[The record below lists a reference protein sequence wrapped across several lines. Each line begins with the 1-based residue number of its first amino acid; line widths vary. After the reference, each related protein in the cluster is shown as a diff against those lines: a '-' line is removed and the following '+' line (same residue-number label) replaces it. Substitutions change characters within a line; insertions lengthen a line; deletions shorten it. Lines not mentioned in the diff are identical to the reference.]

1 MSTKKNGKK
10 ESVTLR
16 EKKLANGNI
25 SLYLDIYRDGKRS
38 YEFLKLYITKAST
51 PLEREVNRQT
61 RATAQAIKAKRQIE
75 LQNNEYG
82 FNSQFKLDTPFLEYY
97 RQMCDERAKNQQS
110 RGNYQNWFSC
120 LKHLERYCS
129 EDTTFRD
136 ITPEWIEGFKSF
148 LDTTGKDLHKSK
160 YDDGKLVKPLS
171 QNSKV
176 SYFNKLRAAINQAYD
191 DRIIPINPLR
201 GVEGFKQEETER
213 VYLSFD
219 EVKELAKTP
228 CRNAVLKRA
237 FLFSCLTG
245 LRKSDIERL
254 KWGNVENFGD
264 YVRIN
269 FKQKKTGSRQYLDLS
284 DQAVPFMGERGK
296 DNELVFSGFKYSA
309 YLLLE
314 LSKWCMNAGIKK
326 NVTFHTGRHTFAVLM
341 ITEGVD
347 LFTVSKLLGHK
358 EISTTQIYAKVVD
371 KKKQDAVNRIPS
383 LSDDIAE
390 PSQDPIELTIDFKG
404 SK

>member
-1 MSTKKNGKK
+1 MATKKGRK

-38 YEFLKLYITKAST
+38 YEFLKLYITKATT

-97 RQMCDERAKNQQS
+97 RKMCDDRAKNQES

-148 LDTTGKDLHKSK
+148 LDSTGKDLHKSNCK
-160 YDDGKLVKPLS
+160 NGDHVKPLA

-176 SYFNKLRAAINQAYD
+176 SYFNKFRACINQAYD

-201 GVEGFKQEETER
+201 GIEGFKTEETGR
-213 VYLSFD
+213 VYLTFD
-219 EVKELAKTP
+219 EVKKLANTP
-228 CRNAVLKRA
+228 CKKPVLKRA

-254 KWGNVENFGD
+254 RWRDVENFGD
-264 YVRIN
+264 YTRIN
-269 FKQKKTGSRQYLDLS
+269 FKQKKTGGREYLDIS
-284 DQAVPFMGERGK
+284 DQAVPFMGERGN
-296 DNELVFSGFKYSA
+296 DNDLVFSGFKYSA
-309 YLLLE
+309 YLLVE
-314 LSKWCMNAGIKK
+314 LSKWCIRAGIKK
-326 NVTFHTGRHTFAVLM
+326 DVTFHTGRHTFAVLM

-347 LFTVSKLLGHK
+347 LYTVSKLLGHK

-371 KKKQDAVNRIPS
+371 KVKQEAVNRIPS
-383 LSDDIAE
+383 LSDDITE
-390 PSQDPIELTIDFKG
+390 PAKEPKDIEIDFNN
-404 SK
+404 

>member
-38 YEFLKLYITKAST
+38 YEFLKLYITKATT

-97 RQMCDERAKNQQS
+97 RKMCDDRAKNQES
-110 RGNYQNWFSC
+110 RSNYQNWFSC

-148 LDTTGKDLHKSK
+148 LNTTGKDLHKSK
-160 YDDGKLVKPLS
+160 YGNGYPSKPLA

-176 SYFNKLRAAINQAYD
+176 SYFNKLRACINKAFD

-201 GVEGFKQEETER
+201 GIEGFKTEETGR
-213 VYLSFD
+213 VYLTFD
-219 EVKELAKTP
+219 EVKKLANTP
-228 CRNAVLKRA
+228 CKKPVLKRA

-254 KWGNVENFGD
+254 RWRDVENFGD
-264 YVRIN
+264 YTRIN
-269 FKQKKTGSRQYLDLS
+269 FKQKKTGGREYLDIS
-284 DQAVPFMGERGK
+284 DQAVPFMGERGNDK
-296 DNELVFSGFKYSA
+296 DLVFSGFKYSA
-309 YLLLE
+309 YLLVE
-314 LSKWCMNAGIKK
+314 LSKWCIRAGIKK
-326 NVTFHTGRHTFAVLM
+326 DVTFHTGRHTFAVLM

-347 LFTVSKLLGHK
+347 LYTVSKLLGHK

-371 KKKQDAVNRIPS
+371 KVKQEAVNRIPS
-383 LSDDIAE
+383 LSDDITE
-390 PSQDPIELTIDFKG
+390 PAKEPKDIEIDFNN
-404 SK
+404 

>member
-38 YEFLKLYITKAST
+38 YEFLKLYITKATT

-97 RQMCDERAKNQQS
+97 RKMCDDRAKNQES

-148 LDTTGKDLHKSK
+148 LNTTGKDLHKSK
-160 YDDGKLVKPLS
+160 YGNGYPSKPLA

-176 SYFNKLRAAINQAYD
+176 SYFNKLRACINKAFD

-201 GVEGFKQEETER
+201 GIEGFKTEETGR
-213 VYLSFD
+213 VYLTFD
-219 EVKELAKTP
+219 EVKKLANTP
-228 CRNAVLKRA
+228 CKKPVLKRA

-254 KWGNVENFGD
+254 RWRDVENFGD
-264 YVRIN
+264 YTRIN
-269 FKQKKTGSRQYLDLS
+269 FKQKKTGGREYLDIS
-284 DQAVPFMGERGK
+284 DQAVPFMGERGNDK
-296 DNELVFSGFKYSA
+296 DLVFSGFKYSA
-309 YLLLE
+309 YLLVE
-314 LSKWCMNAGIKK
+314 LSKWCIRAGIKK
-326 NVTFHTGRHTFAVLM
+326 DVTFHTGRHTFAVLM

-347 LFTVSKLLGHK
+347 LYTVSKLLGHK

-371 KKKQDAVNRIPS
+371 KVKQEAVNRIPS
-383 LSDDIAE
+383 LSDDITE
-390 PSQDPIELTIDFKG
+390 PAKEPKDIEIDFNN
-404 SK
+404 

>member
-1 MSTKKNGKK
+1 MATKKGRK

-16 EKKLANGNI
+16 QKKLANGNI

-38 YEFLKLYITKAST
+38 YEFLKLYITKATT

-61 RATAQAIKAKRQIE
+61 RATAEAIKAKRQIE

-97 RQMCDERAKNQQS
+97 RKMCDDRAKNQES
-110 RGNYQNWFSC
+110 RSNYQNWFSC

-148 LDTTGKDLHKSK
+148 LDTTGKDLHKSNCK
-160 YDDGKLVKPLS
+160 NGDHVKPLA

-176 SYFNKLRAAINQAYD
+176 SYFNKFRACINQAYD

-201 GVEGFKQEETER
+201 GIEGFKTEETGR
-213 VYLSFD
+213 VYLTFD
-219 EVKELAKTP
+219 EVKKLANTP
-228 CRNAVLKRA
+228 CKKPVLKRA

-254 KWGNVENFGD
+254 RWRDVENFGD
-264 YVRIN
+264 YTRIN
-269 FKQKKTGSRQYLDLS
+269 FKQKKTGGREYLDIS

-296 DNELVFSGFKYSA
+296 DNELVFEGFKYSG

-314 LSKWCMNAGIKK
+314 LSKWCIRAGIKK
-326 NVTFHTGRHTFAVLM
+326 DVTFHTGRHTFAVLM

-347 LFTVSKLLGHK
+347 LYTVSKLLGHK

-371 KKKQDAVNRIPS
+371 KVKQEAVNRIPS
-383 LSDDIAE
+383 LSDDITE
-390 PSQDPIELTIDFKG
+390 PAKEPKDIEIDFNN
-404 SK
+404 

>member
-1 MSTKKNGKK
+1 MVTQKNVRK

-16 EKKLANGNI
+16 EKRLASGNI

-38 YEFLKLYITKAST
+38 YEFLKLYITKASN

-61 RATAQAIKAKRQIE
+61 RATARAIKARRQIE

-97 RQMCDERAKNQQS
+97 RKLCDERAKNKES
-110 RGNYQNWFSC
+110 RGNYQNWYSC

-129 EDTTFRD
+129 ENTTFKD
-136 ITPEWIEGFKSF
+136 VTPEWIEGFKSF
-148 LDTTGKDLHKSK
+148 LDTTGKDLHKIK
-160 YDDGKLVKPLS
+160 YENGESAKPLA

-176 SYFNKLRAAINQAYD
+176 SYFNKLRACINQAFD
-191 DRIIPINPLR
+191 ERIIPINPLR
-201 GVEGFKQEETER
+201 GIEGFKQEETER
-213 VYLSFD
+213 IYLTFE

-228 CRNAVLKRA
+228 CRNAVLKNA

-254 KWGNVENFGD
+254 KWGNVEDFGE
-264 YVRIN
+264 YTRIN
-269 FKQKKTGSRQYLDLS
+269 FKQKKTGGRQYLDLS
-284 DQAVPFMGERGK
+284 TQALPFMGERGN
-296 DNELVFSGFKYSA
+296 DNELVFEGFKYSG

-314 LSKWCMNAGIKK
+314 LSKWCMRAGIKK
-326 NVTFHTGRHTFAVLM
+326 DVTFHTGRHTFAVLM

-347 LFTVSKLLGHK
+347 IYTVSKLLGHK

-371 KKKQDAVNRIPS
+371 KKRQDAVNRIPS
-383 LSDDIAE
+383 LSDDITE
-390 PSQDPIELTIDFKG
+390 PDKEPKEIDFKN
-404 SK
+404 

>member
-38 YEFLKLYITKAST
+38 YEFLKLYITKATT

-97 RQMCDERAKNQQS
+97 RHMCNERAKNQES
-110 RGNYQNWFSC
+110 KSNYQNWFSC

-148 LDTTGKDLHKSK
+148 LNTTGKDLHKSK
-160 YDDGKLVKPLS
+160 YGNGYPSKPLA

-176 SYFNKLRAAINQAYD
+176 SYFNKLRACINKAFD

-201 GVEGFKQEETER
+201 GIEGFKTEETGR
-213 VYLSFD
+213 VYLTFD
-219 EVKELAKTP
+219 EVKKLANTP
-228 CRNAVLKRA
+228 CKKPVLKRA

-254 KWGNVENFGD
+254 RWRDVENFGD
-264 YVRIN
+264 YTRIN
-269 FKQKKTGSRQYLDLS
+269 FKQKKTGGREYLDIS
-284 DQAVPFMGERGK
+284 DQAVPFMGERGN
-296 DNELVFSGFKYSA
+296 DNDLVFSGFKYSA
-309 YLLLE
+309 YLLVE
-314 LSKWCMNAGIKK
+314 LSKWCIRAGIKK
-326 NVTFHTGRHTFAVLM
+326 DVTFHTGRHTFAVLM

-347 LFTVSKLLGHK
+347 LYTVSKLLGHK

-371 KKKQDAVNRIPS
+371 KVKQEAVNRIPS
-383 LSDDIAE
+383 LSDDITE
-390 PSQDPIELTIDFKG
+390 PAKEPKDIEIDFNN
-404 SK
+404 

>member
-1 MSTKKNGKK
+1 MATKKGRK

-38 YEFLKLYITKAST
+38 YEFLKLYITKATT

-97 RQMCDERAKNQQS
+97 RKMCDDRAKNQES

-148 LDTTGKDLHKSK
+148 LDTTGKDLHKSNCK
-160 YDDGKLVKPLS
+160 NGDHVKPLA

-176 SYFNKLRAAINQAYD
+176 SYFNKFRACINQAYD

-201 GVEGFKQEETER
+201 GIEGFKTEETGR
-213 VYLSFD
+213 VYLTFD
-219 EVKELAKTP
+219 EVKKLANTP
-228 CRNAVLKRA
+228 CKKPVLKRA

-254 KWGNVENFGD
+254 RWRDVENFGD
-264 YVRIN
+264 YTRIN
-269 FKQKKTGSRQYLDLS
+269 FKQKKTGGREYLDIS
-284 DQAVPFMGERGK
+284 DQAVPFMGERGNDK
-296 DNELVFSGFKYSA
+296 DLVFSGFKYSA
-309 YLLLE
+309 YLLVE
-314 LSKWCMNAGIKK
+314 LSKWCIRAGIKK
-326 NVTFHTGRHTFAVLM
+326 DVTFHTGRHTFAVLM

-347 LFTVSKLLGHK
+347 LYTVSKLLGHK

-371 KKKQDAVNRIPS
+371 KVKQEAVNRIPS
-383 LSDDIAE
+383 LSDDIKGPTPE
-390 PSQDPIELTIDFKG
+390 PQELEINHSDNN
-404 SK
+404 